1 MILPVLVKLQSTS
14 PRINIYLFGSIL
26 KETLIADIDIL
37 VVYNSVSDL
46 VVPREALNRISLS
59 LPLDVVYMTTE
70 EEKQFD
76 FIESQDAILINDL
89 WFDDSRNRQE
99 NTSINVDFFS
109 EQ

>member
-1 MILPVLVKLQSTS
+1 MVKLQSTS

-46 VVPREALNRISLS
+46 VAPREALNRISLS

-89 WFDDSRNRQE
+89 WFDDSRNRPE
-99 NTSINVDFFS
+99 SMSINVDFFS

>member
-1 MILPVLVKLQSTS
+1 MILPVLMKVQSTS

-59 LPLDVVYMTTE
+59 LPLDVVYMTKE

-89 WFDDSRNRQE
+89 WFDDSRNRPE
-99 NTSINVDFFS
+99 NMSINVDLFS